1 MLFTAELVMIKTF
14 IYMRTGCTNTAFCTL
29 HKGISHQARGW
40 RDGRGNKPYLLPNC
54 SFQVVSAY
62 HSNLQFSTLKY
73 YRIFL
78 YSINIPN
85 MNYAQTQSVTF
96 SVGGRIY
103 IQQYS
108 GLFDGDCLETTICQ
122 ASQQLCQPSLHSH
135 SPRSILHSSILCDE
149 ADKVYLSNIK
159 I

>member
-1 MLFTAELVMIKTF
+1 MYKHSF
-14 IYMRTGCTNTAFCTL
+14 L
-29 HKGISHQARGW
+29 HVTQGNQSSSQGMEGW
-40 RDGRGNKPYLLPNC
+40 GGNKPYLLPNW

-122 ASQQLCQPSLHSH
+122 ASQQLCQPALHSH

>member
-1 MLFTAELVMIKTF
+1 MYKHSF
-14 IYMRTGCTNTAFCTL
+14 L
-29 HKGISHQARGW
+29 HVTQGNQSSSQGMEGW
-40 RDGRGNKPYLLPNC
+40 GGNKPYLLPNC

>member
-1 MLFTAELVMIKTF
+1 MYKHSF
-14 IYMRTGCTNTAFCTL
+14 L
-29 HKGISHQARGW
+29 HITQGNQSSSQGMEGW
-40 RDGRGNKPYLLPNC
+40 GGNKPYLLPNW

-108 GLFDGDCLETTICQ
+108 NTVVYLMGIVQKLLSVRHLNSFVNLPYTLILHG
-122 ASQQLCQPSLHSH
+122 PSCIHLYFVMRLT
-135 SPRSILHSSILCDE
+135 RSIYQI
-149 ADKVYLSNIK
+149 
-159 I
+159 